1 MTRRALAD
9 AVKALA
15 VVGPVSRALTASRQR
30 STPADPVYFDMFRRA
45 TATATEFFMPSGFWR
60 KHLLQIAHNG
70 SNDSVLQQ
78 AFWHAS
84 VAIGALH
91 RYWESGGELDSARR
105 HAAQHYACAAAQAR
119 ALNSATGNN
128 RPFVS
133 SSSSSSSSSSPPST
147 PSLALSLAL
156 AASANL
162 LGRFGDAQAHILI
175 GFKIATAARQGKTS
189 SEEEASMIGVL
200 ARLDFQAMTYSDS
213 LSPYP
218 YSKSARLTLERSSN
232 DGLLRHGEHIT
243 SYAHASSTLMDLVR
257 RLMLLQETYS
267 HGTMSESRFLAA
279 SGGLLGDLDRW
290 EAEMSSFEKTLPMAS
305 IDSCMTAAIAVRLY
319 HTWLRMAIK
328 LSDNLTS
335 EMYFDT
341 LLGYFERIVVLA
353 EAFLARHVTNTTTPG
368 HTMSLEPGIV
378 VILWYAGHRC
388 RHPSLRRRI
397 LTVLRGANR
406 SEGMW
411 HSTAAAAAGD
421 FILEVEEEQDSPAH
435 FHVHVT
441 EGQPLWTPATDIQW
455 GMWSL
460 PNFSPRSVYT
470 WDGVVPVPEHRRAKF
485 VIVASNYDRRIVH
498 VSLLMSPT
506 GAVGPLV
513 PTHSTIVK
521 L

>member
-1 MTRRALAD
+1 MSRRELAD

-30 STPADPVYFDMFRRA
+30 STPADPVYLDMFRLA
-45 TATATEFFMPSGFWR
+45 TATATEAFMPSDFWR
-60 KHLLQIAHNG
+60 KHLLQLAHNG
-70 SNDSVLQQ
+70 SDDSVLQQ

-119 ALNSATGNN
+119 ALNPTTGSNS
-128 RPFVS
+128 PFVS
-133 SSSSSSSSSSPPST
+133 SSSSSSSSTSSV
-147 PSLALSLAL
+147 ALSLAL
-156 AASANL
+156 AAAANL
-162 LGRFGDAQAHILI
+162 LGRFGDAQTHILI
-175 GFKIATAARQGKTS
+175 GFKAATAAREGGTL

-200 ARLDFQAMTYSDS
+200 TRLDFQAMTYSDS

-218 YSKSARLTLERSSN
+218 YSKSARLTLPRGSN
-232 DGLLRHGEHIT
+232 DGLLRHGEHIA
-243 SYAHASSTLMDLVR
+243 SYAHASSTLMGLVR

-267 HGTMSESRFLAA
+267 YGTMSESHFLAA
-279 SGGLLGDLDRW
+279 SGDLLGDLDRW
-290 EAEMSSFEKTLPMAS
+290 EVEMSSFEKTLPMTS
-305 IDSCMTAAIAVRLY
+305 IGPGTTAAIAVRLY

-341 LLGYFERIVVLA
+341 LLGYFERIVVLG
-353 EAFLARHVTNTTTPG
+353 EAFRARPVTNATTSG
-368 HTMSLEPGIV
+368 HAMSLEPGIV
-378 VILWYAGHRC
+378 VILWFAGHRC

-397 LTVLRGANR
+397 LTALRGANR
-406 SEGMW
+406 NEGMW
-411 HSTAAAAAGD
+411 HSSAAAAAGD
-421 FILEVEEEQDSPAH
+421 FILEAEEQDSPAH
-435 FHVHVT
+435 FHVHIT
-441 EGQPLWTPATDIQW
+441 EGQPSWTPATDIQW
-455 GMWSL
+455 EMWSL

-470 WDGVVPVPEHRRAKF
+470 WDGIVPVPEHRRAKF
-485 VIVASNYDRRIVH
+485 VIVASDYERHIVH
-498 VSLLMSPT
+498 VSLLMSPA